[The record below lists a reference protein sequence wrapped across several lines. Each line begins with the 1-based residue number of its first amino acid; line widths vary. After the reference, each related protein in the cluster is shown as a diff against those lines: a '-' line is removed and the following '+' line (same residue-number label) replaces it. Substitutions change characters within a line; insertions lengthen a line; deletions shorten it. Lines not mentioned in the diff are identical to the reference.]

1 MIANIS
7 QAQDHFHENM
17 KVLDY
22 AIMAKDIRHCSTI
35 NSIMKSKSKKKVC
48 KIDIFEALSKSNH
61 KHMNVHQKSLKSS
74 RKIANSMDHLA
85 EQENLRQ
92 EN

>member
-35 NSIMKSKSKKKVC
+35 NSLMKSKSKKKVS
-48 KIDIFEALSKSNH
+48 KIDIFEALSKST
-61 KHMNVHQKSLKSS
+61 KREVKASQKSLKSS
-74 RKIANSMDHLA
+74 RKIFRGGSLNEIEL
-85 EQENLRQ
+85 ENLRQ
-92 EN
+92 

>member
-7 QAQDHFHENM
+7 QSQEHFHENM

-35 NSIMKSKSKKKVC
+35 NSLMKSKSKKKVS
-48 KIDIFEALSKSNH
+48 KIDLFEALSKSNN
-61 KHMNVHQKSLKSS
+61 KNTNIHQKSLKSS
-74 RKIANSMDHLA
+74 RKIMSNNSMTEL
-85 EQENLRQ
+85 
-92 EN
+92 